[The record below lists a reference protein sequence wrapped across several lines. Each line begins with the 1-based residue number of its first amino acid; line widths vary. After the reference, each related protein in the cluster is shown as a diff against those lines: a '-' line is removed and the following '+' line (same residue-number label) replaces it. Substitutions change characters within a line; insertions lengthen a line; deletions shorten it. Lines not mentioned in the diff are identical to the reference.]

1 MRIRNRVRTIEKLK
15 RNLKNFL
22 KKQGYCMNMVFLRG
36 RFHGLITLLLYVL
49 SSASCFSYE
58 RYFSKKHSGVTS
70 AFGQHFTKIGL
81 LPADLHFKILRGF
94 EERNISDYGFETPKT
109 AEEAKEILGF
119 AVDFAKA
126 VVPFLD
132 DWIEEHKD

>member
-1 MRIRNRVRTIEKLK
+1 MTIRNRVRTIEKLK
-15 RNLKNFL
+15 KKSEKNFEEA
-22 KKQGYCMNMVFLRG
+22 K
-36 RFHGLITLLLYVL
+36 LLYEQGFFEGAISRAYYSMFCLARAVL
-49 SSASCFSYE
+49 VTKDIF
-58 RYFSKKHSGVTS
+58 RKKHSGVTS

-94 EERNISDYGFETPKT
+94 EERNISDYGFETPKA